1 MSSLEVPIG
10 ILSTSFSLNTL
21 DSWGLLQRQEEKRLA
36 LLLRNPLKIPGTVRE
51 HEGVSEI
58 MKTILGY
65 RGIYS
70 LLL

>member
-36 LLLRNPLKIPGTVRE
+36 LLLRNLLKIPGRVRE
-51 HEGVSEI
+51 REGVSEMI
-58 MKTILGY
+58 
-65 RGIYS
+65 
-70 LLL
+70 